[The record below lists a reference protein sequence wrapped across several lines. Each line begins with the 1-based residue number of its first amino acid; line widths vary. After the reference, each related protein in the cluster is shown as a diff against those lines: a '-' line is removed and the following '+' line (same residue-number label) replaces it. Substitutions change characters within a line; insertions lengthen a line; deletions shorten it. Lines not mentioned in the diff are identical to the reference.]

1 MGREGLMPVGEEVA
15 SFATYPEAQRA
26 VDSLSDDG
34 FPVQHLAIIGTDL
47 RQVERITG
55 RKTWGRVLLS
65 GAASGLWI
73 GLFFAA
79 MMALVGAEAGKGA
92 LVMAVL
98 MGVLWGTFFQAT
110 GYALSRGRRDFTS
123 VSQVVAARYS
133 IIAQAH
139 ASSAAQALA
148 RFPGNLT
155 RGGQAAVR
163 ARERRRERSQE
174 GPTAFGSRPDEQPRF
189 GVRLPEG
196 VDPAQYV
203 GQHTPGPTA
212 SPQPATPKATGPTT
226 APEAPESTTGMGPA
240 ASPLR
245 RPEEPTAGGAAAP
258 TPPQDETGEGAPPQP
273 APSSPAQGHG
283 AVGQN
288 DDPYLHPARRRRDED
303 EEPR

>member
-1 MGREGLMPVGEEVA
+1 MPVGEEVA

-79 MMALVGAEAGKGA
+79 MMALVGAGAGKGA

-189 GVRLPEG
+189 GIDERSLRYGSLLRIRSLPVMPNLYPASQNSKQELRLLPFLKQWRNCSWQSRSSG
-196 VDPAQYV
+196 VYQIP
-203 GQHTPGPTA
+203 
-212 SPQPATPKATGPTT
+212 
-226 APEAPESTTGMGPA
+226 
-240 ASPLR
+240 
-245 RPEEPTAGGAAAP
+245 
-258 TPPQDETGEGAPPQP
+258 
-273 APSSPAQGHG
+273 
-283 AVGQN
+283 
-288 DDPYLHPARRRRDED
+288 
-303 EEPR
+303 